1 VLQLFSLLGP
11 LGMVGTVFWVWML
24 YDCIQNERDRQTW
37 LWLLIFLNVIGAFLY
52 FISRW
57 LPRAQFPLPAF
68 CRRWTRQDDLWQ
80 AEAAARNIGKAHQYV
95 QLGNI
100 LYDMG
105 DRVKAADAYTQAL
118 TREPDN
124 VQALWGNASI
134 ALDQKKFS
142 DAQPYLKELV
152 RVRPD
157 FMYGDPS
164 LTYGRVLFQMGV
176 LDAAK
181 SHLEQHLKSWTHPE
195 AYMLLAKIEQR
206 QGNTHQARE
215 ALETMIIKIKSS
227 TPYHFRRNRSFVREG
242 EKMLKGLAR

>member
-1 VLQLFSLLGP
+1 
-11 LGMVGTVFWVWML
+11 MFWVWML

-37 LWLLIFLNVIGAFLY
+37 LWLLIFLNVIGALLY

-57 LPRAQFPLPAF
+57 LPRAQFPVPSF
-68 CRRWTRQDDLWQ
+68 FKRWTRRDALWQ

-105 DRVKAADAYTQAL
+105 DRTKAAEAYTQAL
-118 TREPDN
+118 EREPDN
-124 VQALWGNASI
+124 VQALWGNACI
-134 ALDQKKFS
+134 ALDEKRLA
-142 DAQPYLKELV
+142 DAQPYLKDLV

-164 LTYGRVLFQMGV
+164 LTYGHVLFQMGV

-181 SHLEQHLKSWTHPE
+181 AHLEQHLKTWTHPE
-195 AYMLLAKIEQR
+195 AYMLLAKIER
-206 QGNTHQARE
+206 QQGDTNKARDTV
-215 ALETMIIKIKSS
+215 ETMIIKIKSS
-227 TPYHFRRNRSFVREG
+227 TPYHYRRHQRFVREG
-242 EKMLKGLAR
+242 ERMLKALAR